1 MKGYIL
7 LSIAI
12 ISEVFATLC
21 LKISNGFAHLL
32 PSIGVVLGYGLA
44 FYLLSQSL
52 AYMSLSLAYAVWSG
66 VGTALTAILGI
77 LIFADPL
84 SFWVIFGIACIIFGV
99 VLMNTSKS
107 PSKEKATS

>member
-32 PSIGVVLGYGLA
+32 PSIGVVCVRLWPR
-44 FYLLSQSL
+44 LLS
-52 AYMSLSLAYAVWSG
+52 
-66 VGTALTAILGI
+66 
-77 LIFADPL
+77 F
-84 SFWVIFGIACIIFGV
+84 
-99 VLMNTSKS
+99 KS
-107 PSKEKATS
+107 ISCLYVP

>member
-12 ISEVFATLC
+12 VSEVLATLC
-21 LKISNGFAHLL
+21 LKLSDGFSNII
-32 PSIGVVLGYGLA
+32 PSIGVVFGYGLA

-77 LIFADPL
+77 LVFSDPL
-84 SFWVIFGIACIIFGV
+84 SFWVILGVVCIILGV
-99 VLMNTSKS
+99 VLLNTSK
-107 PSKEKATS
+107 ATSEEEAT

>member
-12 ISEVFATLC
+12 VSEVLATLC
-21 LKISNGFAHLL
+21 LKLSEGFSNII
-32 PSIGVVLGYGLA
+32 PSIGVVFGYGLA

-66 VGTALTAILGI
+66 SEQ
-77 LIFADPL
+77 P
-84 SFWVIFGIACIIFGV
+84 
-99 VLMNTSKS
+99 
-107 PSKEKATS
+107 